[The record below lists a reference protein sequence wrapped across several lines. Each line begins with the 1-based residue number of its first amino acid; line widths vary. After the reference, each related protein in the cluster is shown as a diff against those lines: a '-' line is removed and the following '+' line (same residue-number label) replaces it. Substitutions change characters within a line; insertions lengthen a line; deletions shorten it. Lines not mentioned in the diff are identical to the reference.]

1 MDRLPLQHSIRA
13 ALGGRYHVRH
23 EIGHGAMATVFLAEA
38 QGTGDT
44 VAVKVLHPE
53 LAAAVGPERFHR
65 EIEIL
70 TRLRHPRI
78 VSVLDSDEAGALLF
92 LVMPHVA
99 GENLRSR
106 LEREGR
112 LPTSVALA
120 IAGDVGAAID
130 YAHGQNVIHRDI
142 KPENILLAG
151 ERALVCD
158 FGLARAIH
166 RAAVEPVSS
175 SGLVL
180 GTPAYMSPEQAMGHE
195 NLGPACDMYAL
206 GCVVYEMLTG
216 ELPFT
221 GPTPQALIARQL
233 TEQPRPMRTVR
244 PDLPAPI
251 EAAVLAA
258 LAKDP
263 SKRPRSG
270 ADFLSRLTRGSR

>member
-1 MDRLPLQHSIRA
+1 MDRLPLQHSIRE
-13 ALGGRYHVRH
+13 ALGGRYHIRH

-38 QGTGDT
+38 QETGNR
-44 VAVKVLHPE
+44 VAVKVLQPE

-78 VSVLDSDEAGALLF
+78 VSVLDSDEAGGLLF
-92 LVMPHVA
+92 LVMPYVA

-106 LEREGR
+106 LQREGQ
-112 LPTSVALA
+112 LPTPMVLA
-120 IAGDVGAAID
+120 IAGDVAAAID

-158 FGLARAIH
+158 FGLARAIN

-195 NLGPACDMYAL
+195 DLGPACDVYAL

-216 ELPFT
+216 DLPFT
-221 GPTPQALIARQL
+221 GPTPQAVIARQL
-233 TEQPRPMRTVR
+233 TEPPRPIRTVR
-244 PDLPAPI
+244 PDLTARV
-251 EAAVLAA
+251 EAAVMAA

-263 SKRPRSG
+263 FERPRSG
-270 ADFLSRLTRGSR
+270 ADFLSRMTRGSR

>member
-1 MDRLPLQHSIRA
+1 MDRLPLQHSIRD

-70 TRLRHPRI
+70 SRLRHPRI
-78 VSVLDSDEAGALLF
+78 VPVLDSDEAGGLLF

-106 LEREGR
+106 LEREGQ

-120 IAGDVGAAID
+120 IAGESARRSTTRTARTSSTATSSRRTSCWRASGRWSATSAWR
-130 YAHGQNVIHRDI
+130 GRSTGPRWSRSHR
-142 KPENILLAG
+142 AG
-151 ERALVCD
+151 WC
-158 FGLARAIH
+158 LAR
-166 RAAVEPVSS
+166 
-175 SGLVL
+175 
-180 GTPAYMSPEQAMGHE
+180 PAYMSPEQAMGQREPRARVRH
-195 NLGPACDMYAL
+195 LRARVRGVRDADRRAAVHGPDAAGAD
-206 GCVVYEMLTG
+206 
-216 ELPFT
+216 
-221 GPTPQALIARQL
+221 
-233 TEQPRPMRTVR
+233 RPAVDRAAPAMRTVR

-263 SKRPRSG
+263 SPNARG
-270 ADFLSRLTRGSR
+270 AARISSRG

>member
-1 MDRLPLQHSIRA
+1 MDRLPLQHWIRD
-13 ALGGRYHVRH
+13 ALGGRYHIRH

-38 QGTGDT
+38 PETADR
-44 VAVKVLHPE
+44 VAVKVLRPE
-53 LAAAVGPERFHR
+53 LGAAVGPERFHR

-78 VSVLDSDEAGALLF
+78 VPVLDSDEAGGLLF
-92 LVMPHVA
+92 LVMPYVA

-106 LEREGR
+106 LEREGQ
-112 LPTSVALA
+112 LPTSVVFA
-120 IAGDVGAAID
+120 IAGDIAAAID

-158 FGLARAIH
+158 FGLARAID

-195 NLGPACDMYAL
+195 DLGPACDIYAL

-216 ELPFT
+216 DLPFT
-221 GPTPQALIARQL
+221 GSTPQALIARQL
-233 TEQPRPMRTVR
+233 TEPPRPMRSVR
-244 PDLPAPI
+244 PDLPGPI

-263 SKRPRSG
+263 SQRPRSG
-270 ADFLSRLTRGSR
+270 ADFLSRLTGESR